1 MNNTRIFWIIWCS
14 MWALGWMTV
23 GWLIF
28 PINLIMIPASLLAI
42 LIPVGTEPPNQLPPG
57 QEPWRNQLR

>member
-1 MNNTRIFWIIWCS
+1 